1 MKPAINAFFFYCF
14 IFLSPQLVLAQTDN
28 ERTRGF
34 EVAYFTGYHFASN
47 PVIKTGASLNGI
59 PQGIDISWVQYGLKK
74 EAFTESFGKARM
86 ALQARIIQ
94 MNNVDTFG
102 YCLGILP
109 SYFVPLLNKQKF
121 QIGMK
126 LSYGFNF
133 NSKQYH
139 EQKNFDNRAISSGV
153 NFAFDWGIHSQ
164 IQLKENL
171 QLTLGTGLYHVS
183 NGSLKMPN
191 GGINIIYGNVGLSY
205 FPHGKNGILIQKPN
219 YQISQKKLHYMLNI
233 AGAYRE
239 LGYFNYITKFPV
251 FTISNNAYLS
261 LNKLYGIGLG
271 LDAFYDATQVL
282 LYASKL
288 RISDVAENQKYFLA
302 IGLYNRM
309 ELGKLFFPLG
319 IYHYLTPMKYVKEPI
334 YVRFGLGYQITKHL
348 YSGLFFKGTI
358 NKKQQ
363 LQSDFME
370 WSLGFNL

>member
-1 MKPAINAFFFYCF
+1 MAQNNA
-14 IFLSPQLVLAQTDN
+14 

-34 EVAYFTGYHFASN
+34 ELACFSGYHFASN
-47 PVIKTGASLNGI
+47 PAFKTGASLNGI
-59 PQGIDISWVQYGLKK
+59 ANGLDISWVQYGLKK
-74 EAFTESFGKARM
+74 EAFTKTFGSARM

-94 MNNVDTFG
+94 MNNADTFG
-102 YCLGILP
+102 YCLGVLP
-109 SYFVPLLNKQKF
+109 SYFVPILNKQQF

-126 LSYGFNF
+126 LSYGINF

-139 EQKNFDNRAISSGV
+139 EQNNFDNRAISSGV
-153 NFAFDWGIHSQ
+153 NFAFDWGMHMQ
-164 IQLKENL
+164 YLLKENL
-171 QLTLGTGLYHVS
+171 QFTIGTGLYHVS

-205 FPHGKNGILIQKPN
+205 FPNAKKGLGIQKPN
-219 YQISQKKLHYMLNI
+219 YHLEKKQFHYMLHI

-251 FTISNNAYLS
+251 FTISNNAYFS

-282 LYASKL
+282 LYRSDLKVA
-288 RISDVAENQKYFLA
+288 DVAENQKYFMA
-302 IGLYNRM
+302 IGIYNRM

-319 IYHYLTPMKYVKEPI
+319 IYHYLAPIKFVQEPV
-334 YVRFGLGYQITKHL
+334 YVRFGLGYQITKHF

-358 NKKQQ
+358 NHKQQ